1 MLSLS
6 RMNKQHR
13 NAGLLTQ
20 PVCMLSEAASVSS
33 LLLRSTCYQGITLG
47 KEGLPQKSI
56 FRAHYQRGAYQSQ
69 LNEGVRFS
77 PRADGTFAWLWSHK
91 EASAFDLPVLT
102 QTLDKGGLEGPMRFI
117 YYRRSKDKLRGS
129 QSTASPSPPKYPPS
143 AHVYAGWV

>member
-47 KEGLPQKSI
+47 KEGLPQKSEPI
-56 FRAHYQRGAYQSQ
+56 TNEELTRASLTRVYDFLHEQTG
-69 LNEGVRFS
+69 
-77 PRADGTFAWLWSHK
+77 H
-91 EASAFDLPVLT
+91 LPGFGRTKKPL
-102 QTLDKGGLEGPMRFI
+102 LLIRL
-117 YYRRSKDKLRGS
+117 S
-129 QSTASPSPPKYPPS
+129 
-143 AHVYAGWV
+143 